1 MPSGAR
7 YIVIADHNT
16 VVAKQYFIC
25 TSLALPKQVS
35 KQKQKKRL
43 KKKKKL
49 IYNFYCKQPIFVA
62 YTILCLLYS
71 KVKIIM
77 HYINVNVSPREAV
90 SLL

>member
-7 YIVIADHNT
+7 YIVRADHNT
-16 VVAKQYFIC
+16 VVAKQYCIC

-43 KKKKKL
+43 KT
-49 IYNFYCKQPIFVA
+49 IFVA
-62 YTILCLLYS
+62 YTILCLNYS
-71 KVKIIM
+71 KVTIIM
-77 HYINVNVSPREAV
+77 HYMNVNVSPREAV